1 MTGRTA
7 GPLIVL
13 LLIASLAGPLAAR
26 LPRTRPA
33 EAQSTLELRGQEHS
47 YSFGQHIRFTAEL
60 ASSTAITQVTL
71 LFAETDDVRIFS
83 ADLPIPDDRTE
94 LQVTYT
100 LDLKE
105 YPLRPYARVE
115 YWWQAESVDGTRLET
130 ERVAFIYA
138 DNRYN
143 WLQVAEDGIAVN
155 YAVDEPTLG
164 HTALRVAK
172 EGLARMADLLPA
184 PLTEPISIYIYPT
197 AEELRSALRLAGR
210 EWVGGHADPDWG
222 VILVSSNGSP
232 TSLLALQS
240 TIPHELAHLVVY
252 QAAGGKHNQVPVWL
266 HEGLAVRNEPRP
278 DPTFGIALEEA
289 LHKGTLLPLESLC
302 TSFPT
307 DEVGA
312 VQAYAQSASVVH
324 YLQNQFGNQQ
334 LKALLA
340 AYGDGADCSG
350 GVQRVLGLSLSELE
364 RAWLA
369 DLQGETKTAG
379 TAEIDTEGTLPWI
392 GLIGGGTLLATSL
405 YWLRPR
411 KRQAKAHEE
420 ATEIRV

>member
-1 MTGRTA
+1 MRDRA
-7 GPLIVL
+7 SGPLIVL
-13 LLIASLAGPLAAR
+13 LLIASLVGPLATR
-26 LPRTRPA
+26 LPWTHSA
-33 EAQSTLELRGQEHS
+33 EAQTGLELTTQEHS

-60 ASSTAITQVTL
+60 ASATPITKVTL
-71 LFAETDDVRIFS
+71 LFAEADDLRIFS
-83 ADLPIPDDRTE
+83 ADLPIPGNRTE

-115 YWWQAESVDGTRLET
+115 YWWQAESRDGARLET
-130 ERVAFIYA
+130 ERVSFVYA

-143 WLQVAEDGIAVN
+143 WLHVAEDGIAVY
-155 YAVDEPTLG
+155 YAADEPTLG

-210 EWVGGHADPDWG
+210 EWIGGHADPDWS
-222 VILVSSNGSP
+222 VILVSANGSP

-240 TIPHELAHLVVY
+240 TIPHEMAHLIVY
-252 QAAGGKHNQVPVWL
+252 HAAGGKHNQVPVWL

-278 DPTFGIALEEA
+278 DPTFGVALEEA
-289 LHKGTLLPLESLC
+289 LRNGALVPLESLC
-302 TSFPT
+302 ASFPA
-307 DEVGA
+307 EEGAA
-312 VQAYAQSASVVH
+312 VQAYAQSASVVR

-334 LKALLA
+334 LKALLG
-340 AYGDGADCSG
+340 AYGDGADCDG
-350 GVQRVLGLSLSELE
+350 GVQRVLGLSLSQLE
-364 RAWLA
+364 AAWLA
-369 DLQGETKTAG
+369 DLRGESKPANAAG
-379 TAEIDTEGTLPWI
+379 IDAEGVLPWV
-392 GLIGGGTLLATSL
+392 GLIGGGTVLATSL

-411 KRQAKAHEE
+411 SKTTGPYEE
-420 ATEIRV
+420 TTEIRG

>member
-1 MTGRTA
+1 
-7 GPLIVL
+7 LFFV
-13 LLIASLAGPLAAR
+13 ASLAGPLATNW
-26 LPRTRPA
+26 LSLDQV
-33 EAQSTLELRGQEHS
+33 EAQSEVEVSSQSHS

-60 ASSTAITQVTL
+60 KSTSPITRVML
-71 LFAETDDVRIFS
+71 LFAETGDFQIFS
-83 ADLPIPDDRTE
+83 ADLPVTGERDE

-105 YPLRPYARVE
+105 YPLRPYSDVE
-115 YWWQAESVDGTRLET
+115 YWWQAESQDGTRIET
-130 ERVAFIYA
+130 ERMSFSYS
-138 DNRYN
+138 DNRYS
-143 WLQVAEDGIAVN
+143 WFEVAEEGIAVY

-172 EGLARMADLLPA
+172 DGLARMASLLSE
-184 PLTEPISIYIYPT
+184 PLSEPIRIYVYPT
-197 AEELRSALRLAGR
+197 AEELRSALRLAGQD
-210 EWVGGHADPDWG
+210 WVGGQADPEWG

-232 TSLLALQS
+232 TSVLELQS

-252 QAAGGKHNQVPVWL
+252 EAAGGKHNQVPVWL

-278 DPTFGIALEEA
+278 DPTFGVALEEA
-289 LHKGTLLPLESLC
+289 LADEALLPLESLC
-302 TSFPT
+302 GAFPT

-312 VQAYAQSASVVH
+312 VQAYAQSASVVR

-334 LKALLA
+334 LKELLA
-340 AYGDGADCSG
+340 AYGDGADCNG
-350 GVQRVLGLSLSELE
+350 GVQRVLGLSLDELE
-364 RAWLA
+364 AAWLE
-369 DLQGETKTAG
+369 DVRVDGVG
-379 TAEIDTEGTLPWI
+379 DTGPQTDTRGLLPWV

-411 KRQAKAHEE
+411 RRGARSYEE